1 MSIFYLAK
9 KILILRDWSNFI
21 TKWQFLHWPWTQSNY
36 FLIFFSGAFPLSDV
50 SLMTDE
56 ERERFLP
63 ATQTF
68 VSVLEKPNL
77 DQREIDQLIK
87 ESEALSVLIPE
98 SMREV
103 ISSSLSNLIS
113 ARSGWK
119 LSYIYT
125 ILHWYDINAYINY
138 TSCHT
143 INNIKTNIPMK
154 IWLFF
159 YYSKNS
165 FIQLLYLLV
174 PIITSQKKFCF
185 YSRNK
190 NRKGTPVFGIN
201 RSTRL
206 FIMKKNSTNI
216 RLSPTGSFDQIWYT
230 LKNLEAN

>member
-1 MSIFYLAK
+1 
-9 KILILRDWSNFI
+9 
-21 TKWQFLHWPWTQSNY
+21 
-36 FLIFFSGAFPLSDV
+36 
-50 SLMTDE
+50 MTGE

-63 ATQTF
+63 ATRTF

-165 FIQLLYLLV
+165 FVQLLYLLV

-190 NRKGTPVFGIN
+190 NWKGTSVFRIN
-201 RSTRL
+201 RSTHL
-206 FIMKKNSTNI
+206 LIMKKISYQHSFITYRVFRPDLIYFEELGGQLKTAFGSKWRYLRCRQLSFINWFKKEINI
-216 RLSPTGSFDQIWYT
+216 GTQNDQ
-230 LKNLEAN
+230 

>member
-1 MSIFYLAK
+1 
-9 KILILRDWSNFI
+9 
-21 TKWQFLHWPWTQSNY
+21 
-36 FLIFFSGAFPLSDV
+36 
-50 SLMTDE
+50 MTDE

-63 ATQTF
+63 ATRTF

-143 INNIKTNIPMK
+143 INNIKTNVPMK
-154 IWLFF
+154 IWLIF
-159 YYSKNS
+159 
-165 FIQLLYLLV
+165 LLLEKLWCSIALIVGAYQNITEKVLLLQQKQELKRDSIVWNKQVSTIIHLKKILPFVYL
-174 PIITSQKKFCF
+174 
-185 YSRNK
+185 
-190 NRKGTPVFGIN
+190 
-201 RSTRL
+201 
-206 FIMKKNSTNI
+206 
-216 RLSPTGSFDQIWYT
+216 
-230 LKNLEAN
+230 

>member
-1 MSIFYLAK
+1 
-9 KILILRDWSNFI
+9 
-21 TKWQFLHWPWTQSNY
+21 
-36 FLIFFSGAFPLSDV
+36 
-50 SLMTDE
+50 MTDE

-63 ATQTF
+63 ATRTF

-206 FIMKKNSTNI
+206 FIMKKKFYQHSFITYRVFWSDLI
-216 RLSPTGSFDQIWYT
+216 YFEELGGQLKTAFGSKWRYLCIS
-230 LKNLEAN
+230 EV

>member
-1 MSIFYLAK
+1 
-9 KILILRDWSNFI
+9 
-21 TKWQFLHWPWTQSNY
+21 
-36 FLIFFSGAFPLSDV
+36 
-50 SLMTDE
+50 MTDE

-63 ATQTF
+63 ATRTF

-143 INNIKTNIPMK
+143 INNIKTNVPMK
-154 IWLFF
+154 IWLIFLLLEKLWCSIALIVGAYHNITEKVLLLQQKQELKRDF
-159 YYSKNS
+159 SVWNKQVNTLINYEKNILSTFVYHLQGLSTRFDILWRTRRPTKNS
-165 FIQLLYLLV
+165 FWV
-174 PIITSQKKFCF
+174 K
-185 YSRNK
+185 
-190 NRKGTPVFGIN
+190 
-201 RSTRL
+201 
-206 FIMKKNSTNI
+206 MKIS
-216 RLSPTGSFDQIWYT
+216 
-230 LKNLEAN
+230 EV